1 MLRKAITMFDAYP
14 DLKKGIPLSLD
25 QYIAINPK
33 VMNFV
38 KTAMEIGLTDSEW
51 EIFEKA
57 LTRLKE
63 DKNA

>member
-1 MLRKAITMFDAYP
+1 MFDAYP
-14 DLKKGIPLSLD
+14 DLKKRIPLSLD

-38 KTAMEIGLTDSEW
+38 KTAMEIGVTDDEW
-51 EIFEKA
+51 EEITKT
-57 LTRLKE
+57 LTRLKD